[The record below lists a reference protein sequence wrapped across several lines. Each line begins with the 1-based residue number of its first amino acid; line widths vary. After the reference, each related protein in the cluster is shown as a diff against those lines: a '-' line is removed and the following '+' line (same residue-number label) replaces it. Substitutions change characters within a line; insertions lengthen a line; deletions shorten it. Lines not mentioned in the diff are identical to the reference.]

1 MQRLVSP
8 ADKRGLSIPEKY
20 FLLKL
25 LLVIIVP
32 ELSFIIQTLVS
43 SEDKHS
49 VQNPERVR
57 G

>member
-49 VQNPERVR
+49 VQNLEIVR